1 MKTRWV
7 TTAAAVM
14 TLAFA
19 PAVTLAQ
26 QSSAPATEKKADR
39 GPDKTKVPSGDRKF
53 IESAYQDNLAEVEL
67 GKLASERGASES
79 VKKFGQRMVDDHGKA
94 NGELAKLAQDKG
106 VNTPSGLDGKHQKLR
121 DRLAKLSSSDFDRA
135 YADEMLKGH
144 RKDVKEF
151 QRVADRGKDPD
162 VKGYAAKTLPVL
174 QEHLKQAEDMHA
186 QVKGSGKAAKK

>member
-14 TLAFA
+14 ALAFA

-26 QSSAPATEKKADR
+26 QSSAPAAEKKA
-39 GPDKTKVPSGDRKF
+39 KVPSGETKF

-67 GKLASERGASES
+67 GKLASERGASDS

-94 NGELAKLAQDKG
+94 NEELAKLAHDKG
-106 VNTPSGLDGKHQKLR
+106 VSTPSGLDGRHQKLR

-135 YADEMLKGH
+135 YAGEMLKGH

-151 QRVADRGKDPD
+151 QRAADRGKDPD
-162 VKGYAAKTLPVL
+162 VKTYASKTLPVL

-186 QVKGSGKAAKK
+186 QVKGSVKAAKK